1 LALGLSP
8 RQAGV
13 TDWLFTQACALHN
26 DIFKNVKGHMKQ
38 TSKVVMQVK
47 SVDKEAQ
54 FAIIGQLRNIM
65 AGLPDIEIE
74 VVCHSK
80 GLALVLDKTSRVA
93 AHIAS
98 LSGNNVRF
106 LACEKALER
115 ANLTASDLVPHVITV
130 PSGLVEII
138 RRQSEGWSYVHG
150 GN

>member
-1 LALGLSP
+1 
-8 RQAGV
+8 
-13 TDWLFTQACALHN
+13 
-26 DIFKNVKGHMKQ
+26 
-38 TSKVVMQVK
+38 MQVK

-98 LSGNNVRF
+98 LSGHKVRF

-115 ANLTASDLVPHVITV
+115 ANLTVSDLVPHVITV